1 MFAGILAGERSWIM
15 KRNLPSGGAP
25 APKKMASG
33 GSAHWSMRLLES
45 MSDPAMVVKSD
56 ELTVTI
62 KDAYPKARHH
72 YLVLP
77 KENISN
83 LKSLNSTHLALL
95 EKMHENGKALADE
108 VRLKEPSMAF
118 RCGYHAS
125 PSMARLHM
133 HVISQDFDSPCLK
146 NKKHWNT
153 FTTDFFID
161 AEKVIEI
168 LRDKGKVEL
177 DVKGVYEPLLKLPLK
192 CHVCKQS
199 LQNMPKLKDHL
210 KVHY

>member
-1 MFAGILAGERSWIM
+1 M
-15 KRNLPSGGAP
+15 KRNLATDSLP
-25 APKKMASG
+25 AAKKMASG
-33 GSAHWSMRLLES
+33 GATGHWSMKLLES
-45 MSDPAMVVKSD
+45 MKDPAMIVKSD
-56 ELTVTI
+56 DLTVTI

-77 KENISN
+77 KENIPT
-83 LKSLNSTHLALL
+83 LKSLNSAHLSLL
-95 EKMHENGKALADE
+95 EKMLQNGKTLTEDIKS
-108 VRLKEPSMAF
+108 KEPSLRF

-161 AEKVIEI
+161 AEQVIEI
-168 LRDKGKVEL
+168 LRDKGKIEL

-192 CHVCKQS
+192 CHVCKKEIT
-199 LQNMPKLKDHL
+199 NMPKLKDHL
-210 KVHY
+210 RQHF

>member
-1 MFAGILAGERSWIM
+1 
-15 KRNLPSGGAP
+15 
-25 APKKMASG
+25 MASG
-33 GSAHWSMRLLES
+33 GASGHWSMKLLDS
-45 MSDPAMVVKSD
+45 MRDPAMVVKSD
-56 ELTVTI
+56 DLTVTI

-77 KENISN
+77 KENIPN
-83 LKSLNSTHLALL
+83 LWSLNSAHLSLL
-95 EKMHENGKALADE
+95 EKMLQNGKSLTEDIKS
-108 VRLKEPSMAF
+108 KEPSLTF
-118 RCGYHAS
+118 RLGYHAS

-153 FTTDFFID
+153 FTTDFFLD

-192 CHVCKQS
+192 CHVCKEE
-199 LQNMPKLKDHL
+199 LKNMPKLKDHL
-210 KVHY
+210 KQHL